1 MNFDNEALQDFYK
14 SLSYQLDKSFYM
26 TATEYFEWVEL
37 FCGKPE
43 EDEDTNER
51 RRLL

>member
-1 MNFDNEALQDFYK
+1 MNLDDEALQEYYK
-14 SLSYQLDKSFYM
+14 SLSYQLDKGFYIS
-26 TATEYFEWVEL
+26 AEEYFDWVEL

-43 EDEDTNER
+43 EENTNER

>member
-1 MNFDNEALQDFYK
+1 MNFDDEALQDFYK
-14 SLSYQLDKSFYM
+14 SLSYQLDKGFYM
-26 TATEYFEWVEL
+26 TATEYFDWVEL

-43 EDEDTNER
+43 EETNER